1 MEQLLTENKVVIS
14 DNSLEVMLGVADEEQ
29 IITESVQNAINVSA
43 LPIFKTAAFDGDVY
57 LGIIANSERTD
68 TALQY
73 IGYLFSS

>member
-1 MEQLLTENKVVIS
+1 MIKIETIG
-14 DNSLEVMLGVADEEQ
+14 MLDVAKNNPILKSEEAVANYKFM
-29 IITESVQNAINVSA
+29 T
-43 LPIFKTAAFDGDVY
+43 FDGDVY